1 MIVRIQFTN
10 GKSGEYEI
18 FDEHKDFNIIYDLI
32 DSSYKN
38 HTSIYA
44 YKAFYD
50 AATDKYAVR
59 APYLPYIINP
69 AHVVLIK
76 VIEEEGEP

>member
-18 FDEHKDFNIIYDLI
+18 FDGLEDLGGAYDLI
-32 DSSYKN
+32 DSAYNKDQS
-38 HTSIYA
+38 SIYA

-50 AATDKYAVR
+50 AATDKYTVR
-59 APYLPYIINP
+59 EQSLPYIINP
-69 AHVVLIK
+69 AHVVLIE
-76 VIEEEGEP
+76 VIEE

>member
-18 FDEHKDFNIIYDLI
+18 FDELEDLGAVYDLI
-32 DSSYKN
+32 DSAYKDQS
-38 HTSIYA
+38 SIYA
-44 YKAFYD
+44 YKTFYD

-59 APYLPYIINP
+59 AQSLPYIINP
-69 AHVVLIK
+69 AHVVLIE
-76 VIEEEGEP
+76 VIEE